1 MARRTKPIPV
11 QVIKPFRPSNARFQA
26 RLIDFDTDSA
36 TLEAQHQNFLQ
47 NSMNAAKLNSGFHIR
62 LIGFAS
68 KLGNPVHNKAL
79 ALKRMNAVVGF
90 LQKIDQRTLS
100 SIEAFQNEG
109 ESASAGGERDD
120 SPEFRA
126 VEVHLFIGE
135 LPPDQPPPKTKP
147 VPILPT
153 PLPGG
158 LRFKEWSIAS
168 PGGVAVA
175 EGIGGGFNI
184 FIVKNAKLADQRAYI
199 QPAAGIGAS
208 LSLSG
213 LKGAAQI
220 IQQILTGT
228 QGSPPDFQDVTA
240 TFPVT
245 FDEVDQC
252 LARVASA
259 GAGLVKGASFATIT
273 MSGQVTHHGPSGTPI
288 RTAEDIFKFVTAG
301 EGFQLGVGATDLVG
315 PLIRVG

>member
-1 MARRTKPIPV
+1 MARRTKPIQT
-11 QVIKPFRPSNARFQA
+11 QVIPPFRRSNARFQA

-36 TLEAQHQNFLQ
+36 TLEQQHEAFLRT
-47 NSMNAAKLNSGFHIR
+47 SMNAAKLNSGFHLR

-68 KLGNPVHNKAL
+68 KLGDAGHNQKL
-79 ALKRMNAVVGF
+79 ALKRMNAVVSF

-100 SIEAFQNEG
+100 SIEAFQNQG

-135 LPPDQPPPKTKP
+135 IPPEPPPGNNKP
-147 VPILPT
+147 VPIVPV

-158 LRFKEWSIAS
+158 PRFKEWSIAS

-175 EGIGGGFNI
+175 EGVGGGFNI
-184 FIVKNAKLADQRAYI
+184 FIVKNDKLADQRAYI
-199 QPAAGIGAS
+199 QPAVGIGAS

-220 IQQILTGT
+220 IQQILTGA
-228 QGSPPDFQDVTA
+228 QGSAPDFQDVTA
-240 TFPVT
+240 SFPVT
-245 FDEVDQC
+245 FDEIDKCIV
-252 LARVASA
+252 RVASA
-259 GAGLVKGASFATIT
+259 GAGLAKGASFAAIT
-273 MSGQVTHHGPSGTPI
+273 FGGEVTHHGPSGGPI
-288 RTAEDIFKFVTAG
+288 RTAEDIFKFVAAG

-315 PLIRVG
+315 PLIKVA